1 MSAPPSKGLSS
12 LTTVAKVV
20 GAIVWIIC
28 MTFFRP
34 ISWLLALLFVGL
46 SCGACVSDLGVWP
59 AVLCF
64 AAMVGQHLLWLIPL
78 DSIERPLGLHKR
90 K

>member
-1 MSAPPSKGLSS
+1 MPAPPSKGLSS
-12 LTTVAKVV
+12 LTTVAKVA
-20 GAIVWIIC
+20 GAILWIIC
-28 MTFFRP
+28 MTLFRP

-78 DSIERPLGLHKR
+78 ESIERPLGLHKR